1 MALDIGKIQSPKSA
15 QKPPS
20 KGFNLSYWLNKE
32 ISLGSGIFGDTKKE
46 NLYSKMNILLTAG
59 IDIRTVLELLAKEQ
73 KKAPDK
79 ALIKQIL
86 DDVIKGKSLS
96 QAFLS
101 SGKFSPFEYYSL
113 QIGEETGKLS
123 EVLTDLTTY
132 FHHKIAQ
139 RRKFISAISYP
150 LVVLATAL
158 GAVLFMMKFLVP
170 LFADVYKRFG
180 GELPWVTK
188 LVLYISALVS
198 KGLVG
203 FLLVTAISGWM
214 FYRQRDKAW
223 FRSLSAELTMRI
235 PVFGGIARKIYLS
248 RFCNA
253 MALLSSANV
262 PLTEALR
269 MVRQMVAFYPIEAT
283 IDTIRDGILQG
294 GSLHESMQQH
304 IIYPDEMISLIKVGE
319 EVNGLDKMFRRL
331 SDQYT
336 ADVTHQT
343 EVLNA
348 LLEPVL
354 IVFIGVIIGFIL
366 IAMYLPIFKL
376 STQMM

>member
-1 MALDIGKIQSPKSA
+1 MALDIDKIRLPDSKHKKPA
-15 QKPPS
+15 Q
-20 KGFNLSYWLNKE
+20 GFNLTQRLNKD
-32 ISLGSGIFGDTKKE
+32 ISLSSGGFGDARKE

-59 IDIRTVLELLAKEQ
+59 IDIRTILELLAKEQ
-73 KKAPDK
+73 KKASDRS
-79 ALIKQIL
+79 LIKQIL
-86 DDVIKGKSLS
+86 DEVVKGKSLS

-101 SGKFSPFEYYSL
+101 AGKFSPFEYYSL

-123 EVLTDLTTY
+123 EVLTDLTAY

-139 RRKFISAISYP
+139 QRKFISAISYP
-150 LVVLATAL
+150 VVVLATAF

-188 LVLYISALVS
+188 AVLYVSDILSHGLVWFLIVVISA
-198 KGLVG
+198 
-203 FLLVTAISGWM
+203 GWVL
-214 FYRQRDKAW
+214 YRLRDRAW
-223 FRSLSAELTMRI
+223 FRSITAQVTMRI

-253 MALLSSANV
+253 MALLVGANV

-269 MVRQMVAFYPIEAT
+269 MVQQMVAFYPIEIT
-283 IDTIRDGILQG
+283 INEIREDILQG
-294 GSLHESMQQH
+294 GSLHESMQRH
-304 IIYPDEMISLIKVGE
+304 TIYPDEMISLVKIGE

-354 IVFIGVIIGFIL
+354 IIFIGVVIGFIL